1 MRKFFQFKQEKLRT
15 VTTMDE
21 ISTAQKIALLRSLL
35 SNAKDTEK
43 PIFEEM
49 IRDYHRKAGNIVE
62 RTN

>member
-1 MRKFFQFKQEKLRT
+1 
-15 VTTMDE
+15 MDE